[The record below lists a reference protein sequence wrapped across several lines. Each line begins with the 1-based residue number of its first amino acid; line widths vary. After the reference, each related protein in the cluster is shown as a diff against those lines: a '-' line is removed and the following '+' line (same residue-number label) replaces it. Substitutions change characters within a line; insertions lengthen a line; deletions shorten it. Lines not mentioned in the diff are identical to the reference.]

1 MLGAVR
7 SPGSSPHTRGARKF
21 PEEETKDAGG
31 SSPHTRGARVR
42 ERREHPARRIIPA
55 YAGSTVSLLVS
66 HFNPSDHPRIR
77 GEHVFRRSPDGHG
90 VGSSPHTRGAPSLK
104 PGVSNGER
112 IIPAYAGSTC
122 RKPSSRRKIGDHP
135 RIRGEH
141 PPCPCPSE
149 RSWRIIPAYAG
160 STSRPRLSAP
170 DCQDHPRIRGEH
182 REHAVGEECRF
193 GSSPHTRGALG
204 LGSAGR
210 IAEGIIPAYAG
221 ST

>member
-112 IIPAYAGSTC
+112 IIPAYAGSTVTVY
-122 RKPSSRRKIGDHP
+122 SFV
-135 RIRGEH
+135 
-141 PPCPCPSE
+141 
-149 RSWRIIPAYAG
+149 A
-160 STSRPRLSAP
+160 SAN
-170 DCQDHPRIRGEH
+170 
-182 REHAVGEECRF
+182 
-193 GSSPHTRGALG
+193 GSSPHTRGALR
-204 LGSAGR
+204 AGVGAAHR
-210 IAEGIIPAYAG
+210 PGIIPAYAG
-221 ST
+221 STVPEARRQQRRADHPRIRGEHVPKAIFSPKDRGSSPHTRGAPAMPLPF